1 MKKIVL
7 LFGIM
12 LMMAGCSG
20 AEPETPPTAEAP
32 STAETAETVEATSE
46 AETDPDF
53 LITTV
58 APGGKEYTSTDGINW
73 QCDGEESD
81 APLVFLTM
89 TAEDPI
95 RISSDKRY
103 MVTIH
108 NRINSGQDWTQG
120 SWALTYGDYTL
131 TRLDNGK
138 WVKPD
143 MVVENVASDLME
155 SFIPDGFSKDIF
167 FNSGLYAPVEGRY
180 RLEVRLED
188 VDYLDYTCS
197 IEFNAV
203 A

>member
-12 LMMAGCSG
+12 LMLTACSG
-20 AEPETPPTAEAP
+20 AEPETPQTSEAP

-58 APGGKEYTSTDGINW
+58 APGGKKYTSTDGINW

-81 APLVFLTM
+81 APLVYLTM

-95 RISSDKRY
+95 RISSDKY
-103 MVTIH
+103 CLVTIH
-108 NRINSGQDWTQG
+108 NRIDSGLS
-120 SWALTYGDYTL
+120 SWALYCNSSEL
-131 TRLDNGK
+131 TKLDNGK
-138 WVKPD
+138 WVEPE
-143 MVVENVASDLME
+143 VIVENLAITASGGYIL
-155 SFIPDGFSKDIF
+155 DGSSKD
-167 FNSGLYAPVEGRY
+167 LYVKTNYCAPVEGRY